1 MTGKTWFGMTETKFN
16 KACIKAARR
25 ACIEQEKLLKEAQK

>member
-1 MTGKTWFGMTETKFN
+1 MSKTWFGMSEEAFN
-16 KACIKAARR
+16 KACIKAARK